1 MSDKKFTGI
10 DGAVVSDAVSSD
22 YEASLHFEKLR
33 VGALGAYFRD
43 GFKTRFLSY
52 DRVERVFLRIQEV
65 NGKLCCGSTTYAYF
79 RLVFVVDG
87 KEYVDYM
94 SENEKA
100 MRDAL
105 EAIRA
110 AAPQVA
116 IGYVK
121 SEE

>member
-1 MSDKKFTGI
+1 MSDKKFAGI

-22 YEASLHFEKLR
+22 YETALHFEKLR

-43 GFKTRFLSY
+43 GFKTRVLAY

-87 KEYVDYM
+87 REYVDYM
-94 SENEKA
+94 SENEQA

-105 EAIRA
+105 EAIRT

-121 SEE
+121 PEE

>member
-1 MSDKKFTGI
+1 MAEKKFAGI
-10 DGAVVSDAVSSD
+10 DGAVSAPEVTQD
-22 YEASLHFEKLR
+22 YESAQVFDKVR
-33 VGALGAYFRD
+33 IGALGAYFRD
-43 GFKTRFLSY
+43 GFKIRFLSY

-87 KEYVDYM
+87 KEYADAL

-100 MRDAL
+100 MRAAL
-105 EAIRA
+105 EAIRS
-110 AAPQVA
+110 AAPNVA

-121 SEE
+121 PEV